1 MIKIHKRAEVVP
13 LPSRAPEP
21 VEPEFVPSSTA
32 GMNEIVADLASA
44 IKSIGEVSAQTQR
57 SVVTLARAILEGQP
71 EPVVAEPK
79 SKTLVAEVKRD
90 EKGRMTHVVITVQ

>member
-71 EPVVAEPK
+71 EPVVEPK